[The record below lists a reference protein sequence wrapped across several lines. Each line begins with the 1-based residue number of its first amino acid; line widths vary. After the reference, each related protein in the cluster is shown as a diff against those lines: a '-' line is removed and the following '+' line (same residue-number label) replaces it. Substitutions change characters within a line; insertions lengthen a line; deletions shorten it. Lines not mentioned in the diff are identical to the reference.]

1 MKALIYS
8 ISILAISIIIFNL
21 TQINFEDFISYENF
35 ISGILILAGLSCLII
50 MRIMLLNEKIN
61 KMKKNK

>member
-35 ISGILILAGLSCLII
+35 ISVILILAGLSCLII